1 VTETVTGSAFAA
13 LAARPSAGRQSRKL
27 SHLIARDLRGMILR
41 GELAQGQPLPSESDL
56 IRAFEV
62 SRDTLREALR
72 ILESESLIR
81 VRRGRGGGA
90 VVQRPHPG
98 AVTRHVSLLLQVR
111 KATVGDIV
119 EARQLIEPSSVA
131 HLALRASEAAA
142 ALSELHELELSRQS
156 DPLAC
161 LTAIVAFDQA
171 VLRMAGNRTIAVVS
185 SVFRELLAEQAVVG
199 DFRGRGARVVQHL
212 TACHADVLSALATSD
227 PAAVRS
233 SWSAYLEASASE
245 LLPGDRDARYD
256 VVSVWRAGGSAQPG
270 GGGPETIAA
279 SLARDIRARIAAGE
293 LVEGD
298 QLAPMRELVVEY
310 GVSRPS
316 IRECLRILE
325 VEGLV
330 DLRTGSRT
338 GARILVPTTDAAAQ
352 LASVA
357 LAAASTQMI
366 DVVESRLL
374 VEPEVFE
381 LVAARAPDRVVADLL
396 ARAEALDDVVDD
408 APAFVDLIAE
418 LERQVF
424 AAAGNPALSVAL
436 EMIHW
441 VAIRCRRDILMR
453 VVSLPKV
460 GSLNRLT
467 LDRVKECLRAASMR
481 DPQRAREEWEA
492 QLSDLLAFFRHAYG
506 DRLIVDLFD

>member
-1 VTETVTGSAFAA
+1 VTEPEPSSAFAS
-13 LAARPSAGRQSRKL
+13 LAARPTVGRQGRKL

-98 AVTRHVSLLLQVR
+98 AVTRHVALLLQVR
-111 KATVGDIV
+111 KATVGDIN
-119 EARQLIEPSSVA
+119 EARQVVEPSSVA
-131 HLALRASEAAA
+131 NLTRTATEAAA
-142 ALSELHELELSRQS
+142 ALTDLHELELSRLS

-185 SVFRELLAEQAVVG
+185 SVFRDVVAEQTLGG
-199 DFRGRGARVVQHL
+199 DFRERGARVVQHL
-212 TACHADVLSALATSD
+212 TARHADVLAALGTGD
-227 PAAVRS
+227 PAAVRA
-233 SWSAYLEASASE
+233 SWSAYLEAGAAE
-245 LLPGDRDARYD
+245 LGAGDRSARFD
-256 VVSVWRAGGSAQPG
+256 VVSVWRASGSAQPG

-293 LVEGD
+293 LVAGD
-298 QLAPMRELVVEY
+298 QLAPMPQLVAEY

-316 IRECLRILE
+316 LRECLRILE

-338 GARILVPTTDAAAQ
+338 GARILEPTTDAAAQ

-357 LAAASTQMI
+357 LAAAGTRMI
-366 DVVESRLL
+366 DVAESRLL
-374 VEPEVFE
+374 VEPDVVE
-381 LVAARAPDRVVADLL
+381 LVAARAPEQVLAELWERAEVLDDLVADT
-396 ARAEALDDVVDD
+396 
-408 APAFVDLIAE
+408 PAFVDYITE

-424 AAAGNPALSVAL
+424 AAAGNPAISVAL

-453 VVSLPKV
+453 AVSLPKV
-460 GSLNRLT
+460 ARSNRLT
-467 LDRVKECLRAASMR
+467 ADRMKECLQAAAAGDRERAGAAW
-481 DPQRAREEWEA
+481 RAHLQE
-492 QLSDLLAFFRHAYG
+492 LLPFFRNAYD